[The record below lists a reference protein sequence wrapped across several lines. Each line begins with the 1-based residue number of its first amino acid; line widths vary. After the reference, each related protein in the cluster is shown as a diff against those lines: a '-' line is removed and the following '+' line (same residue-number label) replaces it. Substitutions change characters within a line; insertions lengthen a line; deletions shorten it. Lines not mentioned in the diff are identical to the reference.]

1 MSVRRV
7 LLEAFECSEGS
18 VFVEYVGSVYVVF
31 LIEVRSRLIR
41 SRIRESV
48 WIVETVVMS
57 KGSCVL
63 ERIGIRR

>member
-1 MSVRRV
+1 M
-7 LLEAFECSEGS
+7 
-18 VFVEYVGSVYVVF
+18 FVEYVGSVYVVF
-31 LIEVRSRLIR
+31 LIVVRSRLIR

-48 WIVETVVMS
+48 WIVETVEMS

>member
-1 MSVRRV
+1 M
-7 LLEAFECSEGS
+7 
-18 VFVEYVGSVYVVF
+18 FVEYVGSVYVVF

-41 SRIRESV
+41 IRESV
-48 WIVETVVMS
+48 WIVEMVVMS